1 MSSRWLNLPSDEW
14 ARCSVVWVF
23 AGILGSLRED
33 LSCWYKKNGPAAGR
47 LSAVRSGY
55 VGYCLSCRPVRI
67 SFFRPGAVESG
78 SVQAGQIAVST
89 GVSYEDDLE
98 DQRGVAGYAGRSR

>member
-1 MSSRWLNLPSDEW
+1 MNGHG
-14 ARCSVVWVF
+14 V
-23 AGILGSLRED
+23 
-33 LSCWYKKNGPAAGR
+33 LSCEGICRHFGIFTRRSVLLVQKNGPAAGR

-78 SVQAGQIAVST
+78 SVQAGQIAVGT
-89 GVSYEDDLE
+89 GVSHEDDLE

>member
-1 MSSRWLNLPSDEW
+1 MNGHG
-14 ARCSVVWVF
+14 V
-23 AGILGSLRED
+23 
-33 LSCWYKKNGPAAGR
+33 LSCGYLQAFWDLYEKICPVGTKNGSATGR

-89 GVSYEDDLE
+89 GVSHEDDLE